1 MNKIHSSNTIIDIDS
16 DSDNTDSCK
25 IIDEHRETTGIEVN
39 LFILIIN
46 SLIKYLIC

>member
-1 MNKIHSSNTIIDIDS
+1 MNKSHSSNTIIEIDS

-25 IIDEHRETTGIEVN
+25 IIDERCETTGIEVN
-39 LFILIIN
+39 LLILIIN